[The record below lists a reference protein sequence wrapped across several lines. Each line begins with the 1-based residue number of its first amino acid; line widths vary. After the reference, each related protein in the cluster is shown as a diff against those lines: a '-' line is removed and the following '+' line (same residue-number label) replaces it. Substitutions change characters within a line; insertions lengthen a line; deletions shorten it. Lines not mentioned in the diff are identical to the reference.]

1 MSNTEGRKIILLG
14 PPGSGKGTQAAR
26 FAGELGIEHV
36 STGDLLRDAV
46 KEGSEL
52 GKKAA
57 KYMEDG
63 LLVPD
68 DIMLGLI
75 EEKLDSLDSNGWVLD
90 GFPRTFRQAEE
101 LSAMLKGHQ
110 QKIDR
115 VLLIEVDP
123 ELIVQRLSNR
133 RVCPQCNAVYNLST
147 IQTAVEGK
155 CDACGG
161 DLVKRPDDEEKT
173 IRRRLDVYEEQT
185 APLIGYYRER
195 DDIVMVNGAGGI
207 EEINAEI
214 LRVLK

>member
-1 MSNTEGRKIILLG
+1 MEGLNVILLG

-26 FAGELGIEHV
+26 FAGELGLEHI

-46 KEGSEL
+46 KEGTDL

-57 KYMEDG
+57 GYMEKG

-75 EEKLDSLDSNGWVLD
+75 EERLDSLDSNGWVLD
-90 GFPRTFRQAEE
+90 GFPRTLPQAEA
-101 LSAMLKGHQ
+101 LSTMLEGHQ

-115 VLLIEVDP
+115 VLLIEVDQ

-133 RVCPQCNAVYNLST
+133 RICPGCNAVYNLNT
-147 IQTAVEGK
+147 IRTAAEGK

-161 DLVKRPDDEEKT
+161 DLVKRPDDEEVT

-185 APLIGYYRER
+185 APLIGYYREH
-195 DDIVMVNGAGGI
+195 DDLVTVSGAGGI

>member
-1 MSNTEGRKIILLG
+1 MEGRKLILLG

-26 FAGELGIEHV
+26 FAGELDIEHI

-46 KEGSEL
+46 KEGTEL
-52 GKKAA
+52 GEKAVQ
-57 KYMEDG
+57 YMEKG

-75 EEKLDSLDSNGWVLD
+75 DEKLDSLDSNGWVLD
-90 GFPRTFRQAEE
+90 GFPRTLPQAEA
-101 LSAMLKGHQ
+101 LSTMLEGHQ
-110 QKIDR
+110 QKIDH

-133 RVCPQCNAVYNLST
+133 RVCPQCNAVYNLNT
-147 IQTAVEGK
+147 IRTAVEGK
-155 CDACGG
+155 CDSCGG
-161 DLVKRPDDEEKT
+161 DLVKRPDDEEET
-173 IRRRLDVYEEQT
+173 IRKRLDVYEEQT
-185 APLIGYYRER
+185 APLIGYYSEH
-195 DDIVMVNGAGGI
+195 DDLVTVSGAGGI

>member
-1 MSNTEGRKIILLG
+1 MEGHKVILLG

-26 FAGELGIEHV
+26 FAGELGLEHI

-46 KEGSEL
+46 KEGTEL
-52 GKKAA
+52 GKKASQ
-57 KYMEDG
+57 YMEEG

-75 EEKLDSLDSNGWVLD
+75 EEKLDSLDSDGWILD
-90 GFPRTFRQAEE
+90 GFPRTLPQAEA
-101 LSAMLKGHQ
+101 LSTMLGGHK

-115 VLLIEVDP
+115 VLLIEVDS

-133 RVCPQCNAVYNLST
+133 RVCPGCNAVYNLNT
-147 IQTAVEGK
+147 IKTAVEGK

-161 DLVKRPDDEEKT
+161 ALVKRPDDEEET

-185 APLIGYYRER
+185 APLIGYYREH
-195 DDIVMVNGAGGI
+195 DDLVTVSGVGGI

-214 LRVLK
+214 IRVLK